1 MSYLNTARQH
11 ERSPFI
17 KRHSLDRPRVVRAG
31 KGTAD
36 RPCRVRTLDTDS
48 GSPGTRHHNEKTGSD
63 EEHVEYDE

>member
-1 MSYLNTARQH
+1 MIAPL
-11 ERSPFI
+11 RSDG
-17 KRHSLDRPRVVRAG
+17 SLDRPRVVRAG

-48 GSPGTRHHNEKTGSD
+48 GSPGARHHNEKTGSD